1 MKPQQPHI
9 RVIRGPAALDVLT
22 SFCKE
27 HLDPLGDSELSLS
40 VQLVLEELFT
50 NVMRHGYLDQEGT
63 VEVGLDIESALVT
76 LTIRDRSPA
85 FDPFKQ
91 DTSIIRLDEGQRGL
105 ALVRQLAET
114 TNYER
119 SRDEEN
125 IVQCTF
131 SRSPR

>member
-1 MKPQQPHI
+1 MEPQQPHI
-9 RVIRGPAALDVLT
+9 RVIRDPAALDMLT

-40 VQLVLEELFT
+40 VQLVLEELIT

-63 VEVGLDIESALVT
+63 VEVSLDIGPMSVI
-76 LTIRDRSPA
+76 LTVRDRSPA
-85 FDPFKQ
+85 FDPFQ
-91 DTSIIRLDEGQRGL
+91 EEISASRLDEGRRGL

-119 SRDEEN
+119 SGDEEN
-125 IVQCTF
+125 IVRCTF